1 MTKITCT
8 TGIADAMV
16 AGYTLD
22 IAEVAAFAGK
32 AALEFAP
39 NAGFDRRFAK
49 RLSDV
54 FTTKPCA
61 YTMPQIDWT
70 G

>member
-1 MTKITCT
+1 
-8 TGIADAMV
+8 MV

-32 AALEFAP
+32 AALVFAH
-39 NAGFDRRFAK
+39 NSGFDRRFAK

-54 FTTKPCA
+54 FTAKPWA
-61 YTMPQIDWT
+61 YTMPHRL
-70 G
+70 GRLN